1 MSIEIESEP
10 GVDRT
15 ERAATD
21 ESERDGSGW
30 QQPER
35 ARPSKHMA
43 ALHNPQFRRFWFAI
57 TLALTG
63 LWIRITVQGYLVYDL
78 TDDKFMLG
86 LVGFLSAIPVL
97 LLSPVV
103 GSVVDRFDRRK
114 VLFCTQLV
122 MVANLLALA
131 TLDATGYLHV
141 YHILI
146 IATLAGAAS
155 AFDWPARLSLV
166 PAMVSRDE
174 LQNAVALNSA
184 SFNGARIIGPV
195 IGGVLI
201 GVIGTA
207 ACFYL
212 SAFAF
217 IPSLLVLFTL
227 VIDQTAPK
235 QERESPIQ
243 NVLAGYR
250 YIWRFPMLRS
260 LLSVDLVPVMFGMS
274 FFSLLPALTRDVY
287 GTGSG
292 GLGLLYAA
300 DGAGAFLG
308 VMAVA
313 TLTGLRGRGRLVII
327 FVGLFACFQIAFAL
341 APTLWVGMVL
351 IFAMGAVG
359 SLYGTLA
366 DTLIQTIIS
375 DEYRGRVMAVYSTFW
390 GLTPIGYLQAGI
402 IARFWGTQ
410 TAIFVNGVIVLLYV
424 FALIRWNPEVRT
436 LQ

>member
-1 MSIEIESEP
+1 MQWGDAPPDAEP
-10 GVDRT
+10 PRS
-15 ERAATD
+15 RM
-21 ESERDGSGW
+21 
-30 QQPER
+30 P
-35 ARPSKHMA
+35 
-43 ALHNPQFRRFWFAI
+43 ALQNTQFRRFWFAI

-63 LWIRITVQGYLVYDL
+63 LWIRITVQGYLIYEL
-78 TDDKFMLG
+78 TDDEFMLG
-86 LVGFLSAIPVL
+86 LVGFLSALPVL

-103 GSVVDRFDRRK
+103 GLVADRFDRRK
-114 VLFCTQLV
+114 VLFGTQLFMAV
-122 MVANLLALA
+122 NLLALA
-131 TLDATGYLHV
+131 TLDATGYLEV
-141 YHILI
+141 SHILI

-166 PAMVSRDE
+166 PAMVTRDQ

-195 IGGVLI
+195 IGGGLI
-201 GVIGTA
+201 GIIGTA

-217 IPSLLVLFTL
+217 LPSMIVLLTLTIDRTIPT
-227 VIDQTAPK
+227 

-260 LLSVDLVPVMFGMS
+260 LLSVDLIPVMFGMS

-308 VMAVA
+308 VMTVA
-313 TLTGLRGRGRLVII
+313 ALTGLRRRGFLVIV
-327 FVGLFACFQIAFAL
+327 FVGLFAVFQIAFAL
-341 APTLWVGMVL
+341 APNLWLGMVL
-351 IFAMGAVG
+351 IFALGGVG
-359 SLYGTLA
+359 SLYATLA

-390 GLTPIGYLQAGI
+390 GLTPIGYLEAGI
-402 IARFWGTQ
+402 VARFWGTQ
-410 TAIFVNGVIVLLYV
+410 TAIFVNGVIVFLYV
-424 FALIRWNPEVRT
+424 LALIRWNPEVRT
-436 LQ
+436 LE

>member
-1 MSIEIESEP
+1 MLGVHVSLEVETSEAESLPE
-10 GVDRT
+10 DDQS
-15 ERAATD
+15 ESAAIP
-21 ESERDGSGW
+21 RM
-30 QQPER
+30 R
-35 ARPSKHMA
+35 MA
-43 ALHNPQFRRFWFAI
+43 ALGNSQFRRFWLAI

-78 TDDKFMLG
+78 TNDAFMLG

-97 LLSPVV
+97 VLSPVV

-114 VLFCTQLV
+114 VLLGTQLFT
-122 MVANLLALA
+122 VANLLALA
-131 TLDATGYLHV
+131 TLDATGILEV

-146 IATLAGAAS
+146 IATLAGGAS

-166 PAMVSRDE
+166 PAMVTRTE
-174 LQNAVALNSA
+174 LQSAVALNSA

-195 IGGVLI
+195 IGGTLI
-201 GVIGTA
+201 GIIGTA

-217 IPSLLVLFTL
+217 LPSMVVLLTL
-227 VIDQTAPK
+227 AIDRTMPR
-235 QERESPIQ
+235 QEHQSPIQ

-250 YIWRFPMLRS
+250 YIWQFPTLRS
-260 LLSVDLVPVMFGMS
+260 LLSVDLIPVMFGMS

-308 VMAVA
+308 VMVIA
-313 TLTGLRGRGRLVII
+313 TLTGLRRRGRLVII
-327 FVGLFACFQIAFAL
+327 FVGLFAVFQIAFAL
-341 APTLWVGMVL
+341 APNLWLGMVL
-351 IFAMGAVG
+351 IFALGAVG
-359 SLYGTLA
+359 SLYATLA

-390 GLTPIGYLQAGI
+390 GLTPIGYLEAGFV
-402 IARFWGTQ
+402 ASVWGTQ
-410 TAIFVNGVIVLLYV
+410 TAIFLNGVIVLIYV
-424 FALIRWNPEVRT
+424 VALVRWVPEVRT
-436 LQ
+436 LE